1 MVRGEHCKQCCKSMG
16 EVLGDHMVLRR
27 SKFHPINQCHTKEL
41 YNNYDTFLYKIS
53 KHFKAFDEENG
64 FSVK

>member
-1 MVRGEHCKQCCKSMG
+1 MG